1 VKTRRYFR
9 AALKQLLTKTQRDSL
24 KKEAAISV
32 MTLKEDRDE
41 LQGKE
46 GSIDMRDS
54 QVVIEMS
61 ATTRSLCRGSA

>member
-1 VKTRRYFR
+1 MKTRRYFR